1 MSDRLADAD
10 FLAGMA
16 LASAARVDAARA
28 IRPPQALRARLRDR
42 PHPVN
47 WQRSSEGF
55 DLIAEVKWRSPAVG
69 ALRTASPA
77 DLSAR
82 LDAYTAAGA
91 TAISVLTEPTRFEGS
106 LEYLEQASAQLA
118 RRSPHV
124 PALRKDFLVD
134 AYQLL
139 EARAAGA
146 GGVLLIARMLEPKV
160 LANLLASALEES
172 LCVLLEIFDE
182 ADVERS
188 MTALAALRRPQTE
201 LAQRVWLGVNS
212 RDLVTLQV
220 VPDRLES
227 MVACLP
233 REYVWVA
240 ESGVASAADAARLAS
255 VGYDAALVG
264 SALMAS
270 AEPATLAR
278 AMLQAAREARG
289 RRIRADH
296 V

>member
-1 MSDRLADAD
+1 MSDHLASAD
-10 FLAGMA
+10 FLASMA
-16 LASAARVDAARA
+16 LTSAARAEAARA
-28 IRPPQALRARLRDR
+28 IRPAQALRASLRDR
-42 PHPVN
+42 PSPVN

-69 ALRTASPA
+69 TLRAASST

-82 LDAYTAAGA
+82 LDAYTSAGA
-91 TAISVLTEPTRFEGS
+91 AAISVLTEPTRFEGS
-106 LEYLEQASAQLA
+106 LAYLEQASSQLA
-118 RRSPHV
+118 SSSPQV

-146 GGVLLIARMLEPKV
+146 GGVLLIARMLEPKT
-160 LANLLASALEES
+160 LASLLASALEEN

-188 MTALAALRRPQTE
+188 MTALASLRQPQTE
-201 LAQRVWLGVNS
+201 LTQRVWLGVNS

-233 REYVWVA
+233 REYVRVA

-270 AEPATLAR
+270 AEPETLAR
-278 AMLQAAREARG
+278 AMLQAAREVRG
-289 RRIRADH
+289 RRARADL

>member
-1 MSDRLADAD
+1 MSDRLASAD
-10 FLAGMA
+10 FLASMA
-16 LASAARVDAARA
+16 LTSAARAEAARA
-28 IRPPQALRARLRDR
+28 IRPAQALRASLRDR
-42 PHPVN
+42 PSPVN

-69 ALRTASPA
+69 TLRAASST
-77 DLSAR
+77 DLSGR
-82 LDAYTAAGA
+82 LDAYTSAGA
-91 TAISVLTEPTRFEGS
+91 AAISVLTEPTRFEGS
-106 LEYLEQASAQLA
+106 LAYLEQASSQLA
-118 RRSPHV
+118 SSSPQV

-146 GGVLLIARMLEPKV
+146 GGVLLIARMLEPKT
-160 LANLLASALEES
+160 LASLLASALEEN

-188 MTALAALRRPQTE
+188 MTALASLRQPQTE
-201 LAQRVWLGVNS
+201 LTQRVWLGVNS

-233 REYVWVA
+233 REYVRVA

-270 AEPATLAR
+270 AEPETLAR
-278 AMLQAAREARG
+278 AMLQAAREVRG
-289 RRIRADH
+289 RRARADL